1 MELLMATYI
10 LPLLTVVL
18 PLLGAAIAW
27 VVNEWR
33 KRAWEDYQR
42 KEANYREL
50 LVAMRGFYASAKSP
64 ELKAK
69 FLEQINLCW
78 LYGPDE
84 VIRKANDFLAKVEQG
99 AEDRELAAGK
109 FVFSVRRDLVSQGF
123 RRTTDLKAEE
133 FQHYAVP

>member
-1 MELLMATYI
+1 LGRLSEEGGELPGVARRY
-10 LPLLTVVL
+10 
-18 PLLGAAIAW
+18 AW
-27 VVNEWR
+27 FLCFC
-33 KRAWEDYQR
+33 
-42 KEANYREL
+42 KES
-50 LVAMRGFYASAKSP
+50 GI
-64 ELKAK
+64 KAK

-109 FVFSVRRDLVSQGF
+109 FVLPVRRDLVSQGF

-133 FQHYAVP
+133 FQHYAVPK